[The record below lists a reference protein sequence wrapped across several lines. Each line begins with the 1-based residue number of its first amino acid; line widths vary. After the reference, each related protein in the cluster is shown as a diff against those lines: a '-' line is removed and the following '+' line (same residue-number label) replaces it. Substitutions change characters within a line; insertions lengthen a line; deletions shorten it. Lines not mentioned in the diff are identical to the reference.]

1 MQLISMD
8 SNQIVFIL
16 GGAVLGYAVG
26 GVVGGIIGAAIGFWL
41 SSR

>member
-1 MQLISMD
+1 MD

-16 GGAVLGYAVG
+16 GGAVLGYYFGNVVG
-26 GVVGGIIGAAIGFWL
+26 GVIGAAIGFWL